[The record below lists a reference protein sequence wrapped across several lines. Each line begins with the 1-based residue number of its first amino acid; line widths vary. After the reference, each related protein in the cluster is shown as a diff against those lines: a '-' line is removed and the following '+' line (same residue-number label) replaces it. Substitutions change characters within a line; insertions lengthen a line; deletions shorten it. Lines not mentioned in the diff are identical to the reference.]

1 MTDYSRLLLYVPGIL
16 IFLVGSGQVRRFLTL
31 RRAEKQG
38 SAHYGS
44 VVICNHVV
52 KKDKQDR
59 EVFNYYNT
67 VVEFVNGQNHKERQ
81 SIKTPSA
88 YAIGQQLRIFKE
100 PGSLNYSLIEDQ
112 NQQLF
117 NPWELMIGG
126 ALCILLAL
134 ETNQGNDIGAM
145 ICLAALLL
153 GAGASL
159 VADNLGLKKRNLQE
173 MDGEII
179 EVYSRQISRATKILK
194 GDKFTYYPIVRYELN
209 GKENIRKCNINS
221 SNAKSF
227 KVGERMKLYYDPE
240 KRAVF
245 ERQANRFV
253 MAVGILLIVTGALAG
268 LSTLSVL

>member
-31 RRAEKQG
+31 RRAEKDG
-38 SAHYGS
+38 TAHYGT

-59 EVFNYYNT
+59 EVYNYYNT

-88 YAIGQQLRIFKE
+88 YAIGQQLRIYKE
-100 PGSLNYSLIEDQ
+100 PGSASYSLIEDQ

-117 NPWELMIGG
+117 NPWELMFGG

-134 ETNQGNDIGAM
+134 ETNKGNEIGAM

-153 GAGASL
+153 GAGAAL
-159 VADNLGLKKRNLQE
+159 VADNLGLKKRNLE
-173 MDGEII
+173 AIDSEII

-194 GDKFTYYPIVRYELN
+194 GDKFTYYPVVRYTLN
-209 GKENIRKCNINS
+209 GKDNIRKCNINS
-221 SNAKSF
+221 SNARSF
-227 KVGERMKLYYDPE
+227 KVGEHMKLYYDPAR
-240 KRAVF
+240 RAVF
-245 ERQANRFV
+245 ERQANAVV
-253 MAVGILLIVTGALAG
+253 MAAGIILIVIGALAG
-268 LSTLSVL
+268 ISIFSVI

>member
-1 MTDYSRLLLYVPGIL
+1 
-16 IFLVGSGQVRRFLTL
+16 
-31 RRAEKQG
+31 
-38 SAHYGS
+38 
-44 VVICNHVV
+44 
-52 KKDKQDR
+52 
-59 EVFNYYNT
+59 
-67 VVEFVNGQNHKERQ
+67 
-81 SIKTPSA
+81 
-88 YAIGQQLRIFKE
+88 
-100 PGSLNYSLIEDQ
+100 
-112 NQQLF
+112 
-117 NPWELMIGG
+117 
-126 ALCILLAL
+126 
-134 ETNQGNDIGAM
+134 M

-209 GKENIRKCNINS
+209 GRENIRKCNINS

-227 KVGERMKLYYDPE
+227 KVGERMTLYYDPE

-268 LSTLSVL
+268 LSILSVL